1 MSIKDKKQKV
11 FGEIAAAKTL
21 TTGLPKLKN
30 TNSFPS
36 VNNGND
42 IILFLSDLVKSLVGQ
57 KEFVNVIVETLTKY
71 LDKIE
76 RGLKQT
82 IKKVLRNMVSCG
94 VNPSIPSY
102 LKSAISGGSGII
114 ISVDKIDFF
123 DLLKIDPN
131 SSIGGLLYND
141 TTPPSLSLFDSSDFN
156 TFLYAVIQDPNVT
169 HTWQYILDV
178 KFVENG
184 TGNIPNNSLVV
195 NVNQLYDN
203 KSINDLN
210 DNYVDSLT
218 VIDGKDVLNKIIDL
232 LFGSI
237 SVQTNKTSQQLEK
250 EAEINDII
258 DRLANA
264 DVNDEIN
271 DDYFTFTN
279 SEIARQQE
287 TANNRRNGIIK
298 IKTNVEFNASIPIE
312 QLTTFTDE
320 YNQSATLVEKRASL
334 TKSINNMAENL
345 ADQTPNNDDKQ
356 TVKISFVG
364 DMIKALIKSV
374 ANILIS
380 PKIII
385 IFLIN
390 FKIVFGLDAEYTNAK
405 DFIKKNR
412 VLFTSVFKDITQII
426 VKILMNYALR
436 EVTRLA
442 GDAALVKL
450 YEKTQN
456 RKQQL
461 LSLVGVSQEALRKI
475 KGLL

>member
-76 RGLKQT
+76 KGLKQT
-82 IKKVLRNMVSCG
+82 IKKILRNMVSCG
-94 VNPSIPSY
+94 VNPSIPDF
-102 LKSAISGGSGII
+102 LKSTGSGIVI
-114 ISVDKIDFF
+114 PVDKIDFF
-123 DLLKIDPN
+123 DQLKVDPN
-131 SSIGGLLYND
+131 SSVGRLLYSD
-141 TTPPSLSLFDSSDFN
+141 ITPNLFDSSDFN
-156 TFLYAVIQDPNVT
+156 TFLYGVIQDPNVT
-169 HTWQYILDV
+169 HTWQLPLQGILDI
-178 KFVENG
+178 KFEENG
-184 TGNIPNNSLVV
+184 TNGNPNNCLIIKT
-195 NVNQLYDN
+195 NVNYDN
-203 KSINDLN
+203 KSINELN
-210 DNYVDSLT
+210 DNYTDSIT
-218 VIDGKDVLNKIIDL
+218 VIDGQNVVNKIIDL
-232 LFGSI
+232 IFGSI
-237 SVQTNKTSQQLEK
+237 SFQTNKTRQQLQK

-258 DRLANA
+258 DRLSNA

-271 DDYFTFTN
+271 DDYFVFDN
-279 SEIARQQE
+279 AEIARQQE
-287 TANNRRNGIIK
+287 IADNRRNGIIK
-298 IKTNVEFNASIPIE
+298 LKTSENFDASMPIE
-312 QLTTFTDE
+312 QLTTLTDE
-320 YNQSATLVEKRASL
+320 YNQSATLVEKRTAL
-334 TKSINNMAENL
+334 TNSINSMAENL
-345 ADQTPNNDDKQ
+345 ADQTPNNQDKQ
-356 TVKISFVG
+356 TVKINFVG
-364 DMIKALIKSV
+364 EMIKSLIKSI
-374 ANILIS
+374 ANLLVS

-390 FKIVFGLDAEYTNAK
+390 YKIVFGQNAEYTDAK

-412 VLFTSVFKDITQII
+412 SLFTSVFKDITEII
-426 VKILMNYALR
+426 VKILMTYAMR
-436 EVTRLA
+436 EVTKLA

-450 YEKTQN
+450 IEKTQN

-475 KGLL
+475 KGLI

>member
-1 MSIKDKKQKV
+1 MSVKDKKQKV

-30 TNSFPS
+30 TNSFSS

-42 IILFLSDLVKSLVGQ
+42 IILFLTDLVKSLVGQ

-76 RGLKQT
+76 KGLKQT
-82 IKKVLRNMVSCG
+82 IKKVLRGMVSCG
-94 VNPSIPSY
+94 INPTIPSF
-102 LKSAISGGSGII
+102 LKPSGSGII
-114 ISVDKIDFF
+114 ISVDKIDFL
-123 DLLKIDPN
+123 DQLKIDPN
-131 SSIGGLLYND
+131 SSIGKLYYTD
-141 TTPPSLSLFDSSDFN
+141 ITPSLFDSSDFN
-156 TFLYAVIQDPNVT
+156 TFLYAVIQDPNVI
-169 HTWQYILDV
+169 HTWQGILDIQ
-178 KFVENG
+178 FLENG
-184 TGNIPNNSLVV
+184 TGNIPNNSLVIKV
-195 NVNQLYDN
+195 NSNYDN

-237 SVQTNKTSQQLEK
+237 SAQTSKTRQQLEK

-264 DVNDEIN
+264 DINDEIN
-271 DDYFTFTN
+271 DDYFSFTN
-279 SEIARQQE
+279 SEIYRQQE
-287 TANNRRNGIIK
+287 SANNRRNGIIK

-320 YNQSATLVEKRASL
+320 YNQSGTLIEKRTVL
-334 TKSINNMAENL
+334 TNSINNIAENL
-345 ADQTPNNDDKQ
+345 ANQTPNNEDKQ

-364 DMIKALIKSV
+364 NMIKALIKSV

-412 VLFTSVFKDITQII
+412 TLFTSVFKDITQII

-442 GDAALVKL
+442 SNAVLVKL

>member
-1 MSIKDKKQKV
+1 MSFKDKKQKV

-71 LDKIE
+71 LDRIE
-76 RGLKQT
+76 NGLKKT
-82 IKKVLRNMVSCG
+82 IKTSLRNMVSCG
-94 VNPSIPSY
+94 INPSIPDF
-102 LKSAISGGSGII
+102 LKSTGSGII
-114 ISVDKIDFF
+114 IPVDKIDFF
-123 DLLKIDPN
+123 DQLKIDPN
-131 SSIGGLLYND
+131 SSVGRLYYTD
-141 TTPPSLSLFDSSDFN
+141 ITQVLTSSSDFN
-156 TFLYAVIQDPNVT
+156 TFLYGVIQDPNVT
-169 HTWQYILDV
+169 HTWQNILTV
-178 KFVENG
+178 NFQENG
-184 TGNIPNNSLVV
+184 SGNIPNNSLIIKAHSS
-195 NVNQLYDN
+195 YDN
-203 KSINDLN
+203 RSINNFN
-210 DNYVDSLT
+210 DDYVDSLT
-218 VIDGKDVLNKIIDL
+218 IIDGKDVINKLIDL

-237 SVQTNKTSQQLEK
+237 SFQTNKTRQQLEK

-279 SEIARQQE
+279 AEVARQQE
-287 TANNRRNGIIK
+287 TANNRRNGIIRV
-298 IKTNVEFNASIPIE
+298 KTETEFNATMPIE
-312 QLTTFTDE
+312 QLNTFTDE
-320 YNQSATLVEKRASL
+320 YNQSTTLVEKRTAI
-334 TKSINNMAENL
+334 TNSINSMADNL
-345 ADQTPNNDDKQ
+345 AEQTPENQDKQ
-356 TVKISFVG
+356 TVKISFVS
-364 DMIKALIKSV
+364 DMIKSLIKSI
-374 ANILIS
+374 ANIIIS

-390 FKIVFGLDAEYTNAK
+390 FKIVYGLNAEYADAK

-412 VLFTSVFKDITQII
+412 NLFTSVFKDITQII
-426 VKILMNYALR
+426 VGILMNYALR

-450 YEKTQN
+450 YEKTLN
-456 RKQQL
+456 RRQQI
-461 LSLVGVSQEALRKI
+461 LSLIGVSQETLRKI

>member
-1 MSIKDKKQKV
+1 MSVKDKKQKV

-57 KEFVNVIVETLTKY
+57 KEFINIIVETLTKY

-76 RGLKQT
+76 KALKLTVKIFLRG
-82 IKKVLRNMVSCG
+82 MVSCG
-94 VNPSIPSY
+94 VNPSIPDF
-102 LKSAISGGSGII
+102 LKPLNSGVI

-123 DLLKIDPN
+123 DQLKTDPN

-169 HTWQYILDV
+169 HTWQGILDI

-184 TGNIPNNSLVV
+184 TGNIPNNSLIIK
-195 NVNQLYDN
+195 VNQAYDN
-203 KSINDLN
+203 KSINSLN
-210 DNYVDSLT
+210 DDYVDSLKILDAQKI
-218 VIDGKDVLNKIIDL
+218 VNQIIDL

-237 SVQTNKTSQQLEK
+237 SIKTNKTKRQLEK

-258 DRLANA
+258 DRLANS

-279 SEIARQQE
+279 QEITRQQE
-287 TANNRRNGIIK
+287 IANNRRNGIIK
-298 IKTNVEFNASIPIE
+298 VKTSIEFNASMPIE
-312 QLTTFTDE
+312 QLDTLNNE
-320 YNQSATLVEKRASL
+320 YNQSSTLIEKRASL
-334 TKSINNMAENL
+334 TNSINNMAENL
-345 ADQTPNNDDKQ
+345 AEQTPNNQDKQ
-356 TVKISFVG
+356 NVKISFVS
-364 DMIKALIKSV
+364 DMIKALIKSI

-390 FKIVFGLDAEYTNAK
+390 FKIVYGLDAEYLDAK

-412 VLFTSVFKDITQII
+412 NLFKSVFKDITQII

-442 GDAALVKL
+442 GDVALVKL

>member
-76 RGLKQT
+76 KGLKQT
-82 IKKVLRNMVSCG
+82 IKKILRNMVSCG
-94 VNPSIPSY
+94 VNPSIPDF
-102 LKSAISGGSGII
+102 LKSTGSGIVI
-114 ISVDKIDFF
+114 PVDKIDFF
-123 DLLKIDPN
+123 DQLKVDPN
-131 SSIGGLLYND
+131 SSVGRLLYSD
-141 TTPPSLSLFDSSDFN
+141 ITPNLFDSSDFN
-156 TFLYAVIQDPNVT
+156 TFLYGVIQDPNVT
-169 HTWQYILDV
+169 HTWQGILDI
-178 KFVENG
+178 KFEENG
-184 TGNIPNNSLVV
+184 TNGNPNNSLIIKT
-195 NVNQLYDN
+195 NVNYDN
-203 KSINDLN
+203 KSINELN
-210 DNYVDSLT
+210 DNYTDSIT
-218 VIDGKDVLNKIIDL
+218 VIDGQNVVNKIIDL
-232 LFGSI
+232 IFGSI
-237 SVQTNKTSQQLEK
+237 SFQTNKTRQQLQK

-258 DRLANA
+258 DRLSNA

-271 DDYFTFTN
+271 DDYFVFDN
-279 SEIARQQE
+279 AEIARQQE
-287 TANNRRNGIIK
+287 IADNRRNGIIK
-298 IKTNVEFNASIPIE
+298 VKTSENFNASMPIE
-312 QLTTFTDE
+312 QLTTLTDE
-320 YNQSATLVEKRASL
+320 YNQSATLVEKRTAL
-334 TKSINNMAENL
+334 TNSINSMAENL
-345 ADQTPNNDDKQ
+345 ADQTPNNQDKQ
-356 TVKISFVG
+356 TVKINFVG
-364 DMIKALIKSV
+364 EMIKSLIKSI
-374 ANILIS
+374 ANLLIS

-390 FKIVFGLDAEYTNAK
+390 YKIVFGQNAEYTDAK

-412 VLFTSVFKDITQII
+412 SLFTAVFKDITEII
-426 VKILMNYALR
+426 VKILMTYAMR
-436 EVTRLA
+436 EVTKLA

-450 YEKTQN
+450 MEKTQN

-475 KGLL
+475 KGLI

>member
-1 MSIKDKKQKV
+1 MSVRDKKQKV

-76 RGLKQT
+76 KGLKKT
-82 IKKVLRNMVSCG
+82 IKTTLRNMISCG
-94 VNPSIPSY
+94 INPSIPDF
-102 LKSAISGGSGII
+102 LKSTGSGII
-114 ISVDKIDFF
+114 IPVDKIDFF
-123 DLLKIDPN
+123 DQLKIDPN
-131 SSIGGLLYND
+131 SSVGRLYYTD
-141 TTPPSLSLFDSSDFN
+141 ITQVLTSSSDFN
-156 TFLYAVIQDPNVT
+156 TFLYGVIQDPNVT
-169 HTWQYILDV
+169 HTWQNILTV
-178 KFVENG
+178 NFQENG
-184 TGNIPNNSLVV
+184 SGTIPNNSLIIKAHSS
-195 NVNQLYDN
+195 YDN
-203 KSINDLN
+203 RSINKLN
-210 DNYVDSLT
+210 DDYVDSLT
-218 VIDGKDVLNKIIDL
+218 IIDGKDVINKLIDL

-237 SVQTNKTSQQLEK
+237 SFQTNKTRQQLEK

-264 DVNDEIN
+264 DINDEIN
-271 DDYFTFTN
+271 DDYFIFTN
-279 SEIARQQE
+279 AEVARQQE

-298 IKTNVEFNASIPIE
+298 VKTETEFNAIMPIE
-312 QLTTFTDE
+312 QLNTFTEE
-320 YNQSATLVEKRASL
+320 YNQSATLVEKR
-334 TKSINNMAENL
+334 TTITNSINSMADNL
-345 ADQTPNNDDKQ
+345 AEQTPENQDKQ
-356 TVKISFVG
+356 TVKISFVS
-364 DMIKALIKSV
+364 DMIKSLIKSI
-374 ANILIS
+374 ANIIIS

-390 FKIVFGLDAEYTNAK
+390 FKIVYGLDAEYADAK

-412 VLFTSVFKDITQII
+412 NLFTSVFKDITQII
-426 VKILMNYALR
+426 VSILMNYALR
-436 EVTRLA
+436 EVTKLA

-450 YEKTQN
+450 YEKTLN
-456 RKQQL
+456 RRQQI
-461 LSLVGVSQEALRKI
+461 LSLIGVSQEALRKI